1 MGKEF
6 WSHAD
11 TTTYTLQPGDQG
23 RHSPLAGVSPE
34 VTQRPSPRDIG
45 DRLYPQGCMLPLESN
60 P

>member
-1 MGKEF
+1 MGREF

-34 VTQRPSPRDIG
+34 VTQRPSPGDIG
-45 DRLYPQGCMLPLESN
+45 AASTRRAACCP
-60 P
+60 